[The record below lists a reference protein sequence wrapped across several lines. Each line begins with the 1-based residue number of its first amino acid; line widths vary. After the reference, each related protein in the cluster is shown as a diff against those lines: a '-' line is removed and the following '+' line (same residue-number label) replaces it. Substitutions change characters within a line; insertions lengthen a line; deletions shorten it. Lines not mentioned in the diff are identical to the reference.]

1 MPGQIDSRLSNL
13 GIRLPDAPAPA
24 ANYLPFALAGSTVF
38 ISGQVPW
45 HDGELAWQGIVGDD
59 LSLEQGRAA
68 ARACGLGLLAQ
79 LRQACD
85 GDLDRVQRC
94 VQLQGFV
101 RCTADFEQ
109 QPSVIDAAS
118 ALMVEVFGD
127 AGRHSRFA
135 VGTHALPFG
144 VAVEIAAVFEIRR

>member
-1 MPGQIDSRLSNL
+1 MAGHIDSRLSRL
-13 GIRLPDAPAPA
+13 GIRLAEAPAPA
-24 ANYLPFALAGSTVF
+24 ANYLPFVLAGNTVF

-45 HDGELAWQGIVGDD
+45 NNDKLAWQGTVGDD

-68 ARACGLGLLAQ
+68 ARACGLGILAQ

-109 QPSVIDAAS
+109 QPAVIDAAS

-135 VGTHALPFG
+135 VGTNALPFG
-144 VAVEIAAVFEIRR
+144 VAVEIASVFEIRQ